1 MKESTVRY
9 VCREC
14 GHVETKWNG
23 RCPECGS
30 WNSFDEESVSVQL
43 KGSKTDEKS
52 VMDNEVRKL
61 SDVPFEPGMR
71 VTSGLDELDR
81 ILGGG
86 VMRPSSVLVGGEPGI
101 GKSTIMIQM
110 LSSLS
115 EKDSVLYVSGEESP
129 SQVRLRS
136 ERLGL
141 STSSISIFCDTRL
154 EALSSTIERIK
165 PGYIVIDSLQTLY
178 SVSISSIAGSPNQ
191 IFIAHV
197 TKDGTIAGPKIVE
210 HIVDTVLYFESAE
223 SGLRLLR
230 ASKNRFGSVDEI
242 GLFTMD
248 EKGLHGLKDPS
259 SVFLSSRAA
268 EGLPSGIA
276 FTPAVEGSRTFAVE
290 IQALVVPAKTGL
302 QRIYSDRID
311 NARVSRVAAILQKHA
326 GLMLADQ
333 DIYVNVAGGIKLS
346 DVTIELALA
355 LALYSSKEDI
365 PLSPDL
371 AAFGELSL
379 AGEVR
384 PVQFAE
390 RRIRTLS
397 EMGFRKVLS
406 ADSNDGRL
414 IAGKPVSDIKA
425 ALIAALAFSG
435 AVCDCCTS
443 PSDASH
449 RHSDARNPLPSVF

>member
-43 KGSKTDEKS
+43 KGSKADEKS

-191 IFIAHV
+191 IKACCMELSLLAKKTGAAIFFIAHV

-346 DVTIELALA
+346 DVSIELALA

-425 ALIAALAFSG
+425 ALIAAFSK
-435 AVCDCCTS
+435 
-443 PSDASH
+443 
-449 RHSDARNPLPSVF
+449 RK